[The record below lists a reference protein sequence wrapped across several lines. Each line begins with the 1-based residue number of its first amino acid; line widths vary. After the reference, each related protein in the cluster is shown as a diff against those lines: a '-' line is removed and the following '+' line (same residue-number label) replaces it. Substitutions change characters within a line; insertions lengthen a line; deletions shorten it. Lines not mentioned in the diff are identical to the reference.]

1 MILGGQA
8 DWNLRIGGRPRRV
21 YDSRMLATFTLLLA
35 LTLMQPAAAPAA
47 ADSAAGAAADQSSQ
61 ASESVPVPVPPASGK
76 ALRYYASGNV
86 LWVVDQIVSNAVLA
100 LILFTGFS
108 AVLRRWAQ
116 RIGRKWLFTLLAY
129 FVLFT
134 VFTSIVTLPLTYYE
148 EFARE
153 HAYGLSN
160 QTLQKWWSD
169 TLIALAVTCVAG
181 GLFLWVPYLLLWKSP
196 RRWWLYTAVAAIPFI
211 IVANLVAPIWIAP
224 LFNTFEP
231 MRDRQLEAR
240 ILSLADRAGIEGSR
254 VFQVNKSVDTKTVN
268 AYVAGLWQTKRIV
281 LWDTIIQ
288 RMNQRE
294 LLFVMGHEMGHYVL
308 GHVWQLIVV
317 SSLLLLIA
325 LYGAYKTMGGAV
337 RRWGDRFG
345 FTDLADVASLP
356 LLLLVTNLFSLVI
369 TPAELAFTRHI
380 EHEADRFGLE
390 ITQWN
395 HSAGTAFVKLQ
406 EDALANPWPG
416 PIFKLWRASHP
427 PLGERI
433 EFSNSYHPW
442 REGKP
447 LVYADRFTH

>member
-1 MILGGQA
+1 MVPIVA
-8 DWNLRIGGRPRRV
+8 FV
-21 YDSRMLATFTLLLA
+21 
-35 LTLMQPAAAPAA
+35 LTLGLLPFAQTPAATASAPAAVPAVAAPA
-47 ADSAAGAAADQSSQ
+47 SQ
-61 ASESVPVPVPPASGK
+61 PPTDVSESVPVPVPPATDQ

-86 LWVVDQIVSNAVLA
+86 LWIVDQLVSNVVLA
-100 LILFTGFS
+100 VILFTGFS
-108 AVLRRWAQ
+108 AVLKRWAQ
-116 RIGRKWLFTLLAY
+116 RIGRKWFFTLLAY

-148 EFARE
+148 EFVRE

-160 QTLQKWWSD
+160 QTLQKWWTD
-169 TLIALAVTCVAG
+169 TLISLGVTCVAG

-196 RRWWLYTAVAAIPFI
+196 RRWWFYTAVAAIPFI

-231 MRDRQLEAR
+231 MRDKQLEAQ

-254 VFQVNKSVDTKTVN
+254 VFQVNKSVDTKTIN
-268 AYVAGLWQTKRIV
+268 AYVAGLGGTKRIV
-281 LWDTIIQ
+281 LWDTIIA
-288 RMNQRE
+288 RMDQRE

-308 GHVWQLIVV
+308 GHVWQSIIV
-317 SSLLLLIA
+317 SSLLLLAA
-325 LYGAYKTMGGAV
+325 LYGAYKTMGSAV

-345 FTDLADVASLP
+345 FSDLADVASLP

-369 TPAELAFTRHI
+369 TPAEMAFTRHL
-380 EHEADRFGLE
+380 EHEADRFALE

-416 PIFKLWRASHP
+416 PVFKLWRASHP

-447 LVYADRFTH
+447 LAYGDRFTR